1 MAEQTLKIGVAIPC
15 FIKHINLLKRV
26 LDSIENQTRKPDQVI
41 VSCSEASDADIP
53 YRQSDYSYPLQ
64 IITYT
69 EVKSGSENR
78 NIAASRLT
86 TDIISFFDA
95 DDVMHPQ
102 RLECIEACFTTNPD
116 ATTMLHQFQLGSQT
130 VAPFYYEFNVFKNNV
145 FSIEYNIKAGNNM
158 YARLK
163 ATDESVNDFHNGHV
177 TIRREAFDS
186 LKFNELG
193 PVIGCEDAVFTGNLY
208 EKYGP
213 SKIYYAPYKLTYYEP
228 QQTLILRH
236 IDLFYK
242 DHPQYRELRSQIEKD
257 VWPSCAK
264 N

>member
-1 MAEQTLKIGVAIPC
+1 MSAKLTIGIAIPC

-26 LDSIENQTRKPDQVI
+26 LDSIENQTRKPEQVI
-41 VSCSEASDADIP
+41 VSCSESLESDIP
-53 YRQSDYSYPLQ
+53 YKPNDYTFPLQ
-64 IITYT
+64 IITHT
-69 EVKSGSENR
+69 GIKSGSENR
-78 NIAASRLT
+78 NIAASTLK

-102 RLECIEACFTTNPD
+102 RIECIEECFTQHTD
-116 ATTMLHQFQLGSQT
+116 ATTMIHQFQLGSKNA
-130 VAPFYYEFNVFKNNV
+130 VPYYYSFSDFKNNV

-163 ATDESVNDFHNGHV
+163 PIDESVQDIHNGHV
-177 TIRREAFDS
+177 TIRREAFNS
-186 LKFNELG
+186 LQFNEAG

-213 SKIYYAPYKLTYYEP
+213 SRIYYAPYKLTYYEP

-242 DHPQYRELRSQIEKD
+242 DHPQYSQLRSQIEKD
-257 VWPSCAK
+257 IWTDCDK